1 MLTEAGGASN
11 ILTLTLAATLHMGLV
26 LAGLLFYV
34 MSTHASGQRRQP
46 SAALA
51 WVLTIALLPYLG
63 LPLYVLLGTRKFRRP
78 AHKTPLKHRANVSNA
93 PNAPNEPN
101 PAEVTLQSCAIATLD
116 GMGLPPPVDNLDIR
130 FHANGQAAWDELVCV
145 INSAQFT
152 LDIGT
157 FLLADDDAAKRL
169 IALMQQRASSG
180 VSVRLMLDAFGSWST
195 SRAAV
200 HALQA
205 AGVQVQWYRPLW
217 HNPLK
222 GQINLRN
229 HRKLAIADGERL
241 WSGGR
246 NLAAEYFSGKPGKA
260 PWVDLSFS
268 IGGALAAQAQELFT
282 SQWPGQPPA
291 LAPSQPARPRTPTPT
306 PSPPPSPKR
315 QLCAPAAPGQ
325 TAKHRA
331 QLIPSGP
338 DQSEDTFYGLLL
350 TALYRAEQRVRAI
363 TPYFVPD
370 DALLTALSL
379 AARRGVKVELVVPQR
394 SNHRLADIARA
405 RALRD
410 LAAAGGCVLLAPTMV
425 HAKVVL
431 VDDSLAF
438 CGSVNLDSRSLF
450 LNLELMV
457 AFYSAADIA
466 AITHWADTSL
476 GPLRAF
482 EPVQPT
488 LLRDT
493 GEGLV
498 RWLGFQ
504 I

>member
-1 MLTEAGGASN
+1 MPTAAGDAPSVF
-11 ILTLTLAATLHMGLV
+11 TPTLAAALHIGLV
-26 LAGLLFYV
+26 LAGLLVYV

-51 WVLTIALLPYLG
+51 WVLTIALLPYVG

-78 AHKTPLKHRANVSNA
+78 PRKALFKPRID
-93 PNAPNEPN
+93 
-101 PAEVTLQSCAIATLD
+101 TLGPRETGLQDCAIATLE
-116 GMGLPPPVDNLDIR
+116 GMGLPPLTTNADVR
-130 FHANGQAAWDELVCV
+130 FHADGKAAWDELVCL
-145 INSAQFT
+145 INDAQST
-152 LDIGT
+152 LYIST
-157 FLLADDDAAKRL
+157 FLLADDDAAGRL
-169 IALMQQRASSG
+169 ADFMRQRAEAG
-180 VSVRLMLDAFGSWST
+180 VSVRLLLDAFGSWST
-195 SRAAV
+195 SRATV
-200 HALQA
+200 RGLRA
-205 AGVQVQWYRPLW
+205 AGVQVHWYRPLW

-222 GQINLRN
+222 GQVNLRN
-229 HRKLAIADGERL
+229 HRKLAIADGQRL

-246 NLAAEYFSGKPGKA
+246 NLAAEYFAGRPSQA
-260 PWVDLSFS
+260 PWLDLSFS
-268 IGGALAAQAQELFT
+268 IDGDLAAQAQELFA
-282 SQWPGQPPA
+282 SQWPEQPRAATPHWA
-291 LAPSQPARPRTPTPT
+291 TQPHTVCT
-306 PSPPPSPKR
+306 
-315 QLCAPAAPGQ
+315 PAAVGQ
-325 TAKHRA
+325 AQLHRA

-350 TALYRAEQRVRAI
+350 TALYRAERQVRAV

-379 AARRGVKVELVVPQR
+379 AARRGVKVQLVVPQR

-410 LAAAGGCVLLAPTMV
+410 LAAAGGCVLLAPSMV

-431 VDDSLAF
+431 VDDTLAF

-457 AFYSAADIA
+457 AFYSAQDIA
-466 AITHWADTSL
+466 AISQWANKSL
-476 GPLRAF
+476 GQLRDFKAT
-482 EPVQPT
+482 QPS

-504 I
+504 M